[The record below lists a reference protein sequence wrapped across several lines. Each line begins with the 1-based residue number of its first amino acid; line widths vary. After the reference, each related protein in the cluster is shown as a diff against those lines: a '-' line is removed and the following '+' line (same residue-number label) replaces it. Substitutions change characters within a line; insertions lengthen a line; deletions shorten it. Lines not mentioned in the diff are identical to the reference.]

1 MTLEKFLR
9 ETRHMSVTHCFFETK
24 ELSIFGTLQ
33 REHPHFKIHN
43 LANETN
49 AYPPSDI
56 LFVEVGDGS
65 KEKLKFL
72 LKLLTQCKPLIS
84 YVFSSDVENRLL
96 LKFALHFG
104 ITDVLPLRNE
114 ISLLDSIFTK
124 NPTKV
129 DEKLNTFHKLA
140 IEHQMEQ
147 CFAFFIFKE
156 TELVY
161 ANAKAKALFS
171 QTDLL
176 TIEKTLFE
184 DEDIFSMLKSDVGDQ
199 RTIVIENESHEKNH
213 YLCSVHS
220 LSRSHEK
227 ILTFME
233 QHAPVHDNGC
243 SAIVTRFDFI
253 ERLKDKMVQ
262 HSVTQKPLSLIFFN
276 ISNLDKLGQTFTN
289 VHLYESLKKLLAKIF
304 QFKLPHQELAQW
316 SPNLYVLLCENCDF
330 KDASEQTRYL
340 HQQLVDAT
348 LEEKIT
354 PIVVSSTLCTQTH
367 TLNDLLYYMDKISTR
382 TLLPSELQKLKFYE
396 IGFLDNVSDPKE
408 QIAYLMRNC
417 IHNKIPIKLLNIY
430 KGLCINTNSFI
441 IKYSDDA
448 YHLYCENLQGY
459 AMQIEGETVLQAPN
473 FPKDIKAEVSL
484 VDIKKA
490 FVVIKN
496 LNFMPY
502 SANNRQHTRVQ
513 TSIRTPIQIK
523 YAQKLSLQG
532 EIVDISVNSIAMKC
546 SKILKENLLNQ
557 NVRLSFSLPYE
568 EGENGYVMMEIE
580 GKVTLAA
587 QREDHTKVVV
597 LLGGLKKPYDDYLL
611 HYMYNRQKELILE
624 IRRATKV
631 YNP

>member
-1 MTLEKFLR
+1 MTLEKFLQ
-9 ETRHMSVTHCFFETK
+9 ETRHMRITHCFFETK
-24 ELSIFGTLQ
+24 ELSIFNSLQ
-33 REHPHFKIHN
+33 REHSHFKIHN
-43 LANETN
+43 LATETN

-56 LFVEVGDGS
+56 LFIEIGEGS

-84 YVFSSDVENRLL
+84 YIFTSDVENRLL

-114 ISLLDSIFTK
+114 TSLLDSIFTK
-124 NPTKV
+124 NPTKL

-147 CFAFFIFKE
+147 CFSFFIFKE
-156 TELVY
+156 SELVY
-161 ANAKAKALFS
+161 ANAKAKALFGE
-171 QTDLL
+171 TNLF
-176 TIEKTLFE
+176 TIEKALFE
-184 DEDIFSMLKSDVGDQ
+184 DEDIASMLRSDVNEQ
-199 RTIVIENESHEKNH
+199 NTIVIENESHEKSH

-220 LSRSHEK
+220 LSRSDEK

-233 QHAPVHDNGC
+233 QHTPMHDTGC
-243 SAIVTRFDFI
+243 SSILTRFDFI

-262 HSVTQKPLSLIFFN
+262 QSITQRPLSLIFFN

-289 VHLYESLKKLLAKIF
+289 LHLYESLKKLLAKIF
-304 QFKLPHQELAQW
+304 QFKSPHQELAQW
-316 SPNLYVLLCENCDF
+316 SPNLYVLLCEDCNF

-340 HQQLVDAT
+340 HQELVQAT

-354 PIVVSSTLCTQTH
+354 PIVVSSALCTETQ

-382 TLLPSELQKLKFYE
+382 TLLPSDLQKLKFYE
-396 IGFLDNVSDPKE
+396 IGFLDNVADPKE

-430 KGLCINTNSFI
+430 KGLCINTNSHI
-441 IKYSDDA
+441 IKYNDDA

-496 LNFMPY
+496 LSFMPY

-523 YAQKLSLQG
+523 YGQKSSLQG

-546 SKILKENLLNQ
+546 SKLLKDNLVNQ
-557 NVRLSFSLPYE
+557 HVRLFFSLPYE
-568 EGENGYVMMEIE
+568 NGDNGYVMMEVE

-587 QREDHTKVVV
+587 ERDDHTKVVV

-611 HYMYNRQKELILE
+611 NYMYTRQKELILE
-624 IRRATKV
+624 IKRATKV
-631 YNP
+631 YN